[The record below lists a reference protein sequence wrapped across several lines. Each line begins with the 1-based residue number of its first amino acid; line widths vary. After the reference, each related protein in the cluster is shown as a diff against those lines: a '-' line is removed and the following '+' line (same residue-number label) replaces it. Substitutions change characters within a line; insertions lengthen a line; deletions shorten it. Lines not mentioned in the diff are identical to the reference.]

1 MTALPLYSRVL
12 ISSAGITGTAT
23 LDVPAGFTVVVRD
36 IDVVAGISVGGLVY
50 AYAGD
55 GAKFAA
61 NQFGTVDLDFTL
73 WSWRGRQVIP
83 GPDTFNIT
91 TDFACD
97 VRASGYLLSG
107 VSP

>member
-1 MTALPLYSRVL
+1 MASVPIYSRIL
-12 ISSAGITGTAT
+12 ISSSGLTGTAT

-50 AYAGD
+50 AYGGD
-55 GAKFAA
+55 GTKFAA
-61 NQFGTVDLDFTL
+61 YNFGTVSLDFTL
-73 WSWRGRQVIP
+73 WSWRGRQVLP

-107 VSP
+107 VAP

>member
-12 ISSAGITGTAT
+12 ISSAGITGTGTFA
-23 LDVPAGFTVVVRD
+23 VPAGFTVVVRD
-36 IDVVAGISVGGLVY
+36 IDVVAGISVGGLVI

-61 NQFGTVDLDFTL
+61 NQFGTVSLDYTL

-83 GPDTFNIT
+83 GPDVFSIT

-97 VRASGYLLSG
+97 IRSSGYLLSG
-107 VSP
+107 VAP